1 MTGKRKR
8 YTAEFKAKVALEAL
22 RGELTAAQLA
32 AKHGIHQTMVGNGS
46 GRPWRDW
53 PRCSPAKPRRRRRRR
68 RTRWRSCTPRS
79 ASWWWSGIFWP
90 RRPVDEQRAET
101 ADGRARAPAA
111 VDRAA
116 VPAGFDQ
123 PIGVLPPPRRRDGA
137 EPGADAAD
145 RRAVPGD
152 ALVRLAADGAA
163 SAAGR
168 LRGRPQADAT
178 ADGEDGPG
186 ADPPAPTHDGAAP
199 RASGLSLPA
208 AGPRRRAAEPGLVR
222 RHHLPAD
229 AARLPLP
236 GRGDGLGD
244 AQGAVLAGVEHP
256 GGGVLPRGAGRGPG
270 TVRAA
275 GDLQYR
281 PGQPVHLAA
290 VHGLAAAGRGA
301 HLDGRPRP
309 LDGQRVHRAAVAQS
323 EVRVRLPACLRNR
336 LGAAGRAGEV
346 DRLLQCRTPT
356 QRPGGADPRRGVR
369 AGADGEI
376 GGLTETR
383 TELIQAVKLSDG
395 WGPPQI
401 D

>member
-1 MTGKRKR
+1 MTGKRTR
-8 YTAEFKAKVALEAL
+8 YSADFKAKVALEAL
-22 RGELTAAQLA
+22 RGELMAAQLA

-46 GRPWRDW
+46 ARPWRDW

-79 ASWWWSGIFWP
+79 ASWWWNGIFWP
-90 RRPVDEQRAET
+90 RRPVDEPRPET

-116 VPAGFDQ
+116 VPVGLDQ
-123 PIGVLPPPRRRDGA
+123 PIGVLPPPCRRDAA

-168 LRGRPQADAT
+168 LRGRPQAGAT
-178 ADGEDGPG
+178 ADGEDGPD
-186 ADPPAPTHDGAAP
+186 ADLPAPTHDGAAP

-208 AGPRRRAAEPGLVR
+208 AGPGGRAAEPGLVR
-222 RHHLPAD
+222 GHHLPAD
-229 AARLPLP
+229 APRPPLP

-256 GGGVLPRGAGRGPG
+256 RRGVLPRSPGRGAG
-270 TVRAA
+270 TVRPPR
-275 GDLQYR
+275 DLQYR

-290 VHGLAAAGRGA
+290 LHRRAAAGRGA
-301 HLDGRPRP
+301 DLHGRPRP
-309 LDGQRVHRAAVAQS
+309 LDGQRVHRAAVAQP
-323 EVRVRLPACLRNR
+323 EVRVCLPACLRDR
-336 LGAAGRAGEV
+336 LRVAGRVVEL
-346 DRLLQCRTPT
+346 DRLLQCQTPPL
-356 QRPGGADPRRGVR
+356 RPGRQDP
-369 AGADGEI
+369 
-376 GGLTETR
+376 
-383 TELIQAVKLSDG
+383 
-395 WGPPQI
+395 
-401 D
+401 